1 MNEKERSDLY
11 IYTYSDLDDDFVFV
25 ETKYTLGDLHKLQKE
40 NKILKENAEN
50 NDKVVDKVNWENQL
64 LKKENQQLKE
74 DISFCLKSIKQE
86 MEMSTDS
93 RTKQEMLSCYQ
104 ILSKWSDK

>member
-1 MNEKERSDLY
+1 MKIGMYTEDEIFNYMTNCEGSMLGRSMYDAVFGKLHALITENEQLKADYGNKAQVERDL
-11 IYTYSDLDDDFVFV
+11 L
-25 ETKYTLGDLHKLQKE
+25 EEE
-40 NKILKENAEN
+40 NK
-50 NDKVVDKVNWENQL
+50 
-64 LKKENQQLKE
+64 QLKE

>member
-1 MNEKERSDLY
+1 MLKEKNRKEVNMDFEEYKKEVNKNISALFDKANSDERKLLNNMVKTINDICEKEQ
-11 IYTYSDLDDDFVFV
+11 
-25 ETKYTLGDLHKLQKE
+25 KLEKE
-40 NKILKENAEN
+40 NKKI
-50 NDKVVDKVNWENQL
+50 
-64 LKKENQQLKE
+64 KE

-104 ILSKWSDK
+104 ILNEWSDK

>member
-1 MNEKERSDLY
+1 MNNEDKIHVNSFKFYDRDELEELTKEYYL
-11 IYTYSDLDDDFVFV
+11 
-25 ETKYTLGDLHKLQKE
+25 
-40 NKILKENAEN
+40 
-50 NDKVVDKVNWENQL
+50 
-64 LKKENQQLKE
+64 ENQQLKE

>member
-1 MNEKERSDLY
+1 MNEEDKTHINSFKFYDRDELEELTKEYYL
-11 IYTYSDLDDDFVFV
+11 
-25 ETKYTLGDLHKLQKE
+25 
-40 NKILKENAEN
+40 
-50 NDKVVDKVNWENQL
+50 
-64 LKKENQQLKE
+64 ENQQLKE

>member
-1 MNEKERSDLY
+1 MNSKEIKETLEIIKKPITVNCIEYKYFDYENYNKLIEVY
-11 IYTYSDLDDDFVFV
+11 DNCLWFANNLEQINLTV
-25 ETKYTLGDLHKLQKE
+25 ENLQKE
-40 NKILKENAEN
+40 NK
-50 NDKVVDKVNWENQL
+50 
-64 LKKENQQLKE
+64 QLKE

>member
-1 MNEKERSDLY
+1 MNNEDKIHINSFKFYDRDELEELTKEYYL
-11 IYTYSDLDDDFVFV
+11 
-25 ETKYTLGDLHKLQKE
+25 
-40 NKILKENAEN
+40 
-50 NDKVVDKVNWENQL
+50 
-64 LKKENQQLKE
+64 ENQQLKE

>member
-1 MNEKERSDLY
+1 MNEEQIKKM
-11 IYTYSDLDDDFVFV
+11 IADDFDNFIN
-25 ETKYTLGDLHKLQKE
+25 ERLDSAIIFKYISNLE
-40 NKILKENAEN
+40 
-50 NDKVVDKVNWENQL
+50 
-64 LKKENQQLKE
+64 KENQKIKE

-104 ILSKWSDK
+104 ILKEWSDK

>member
-1 MNEKERSDLY
+1 MDFEEYKKEVNKNISALFDKANSDERKLLNNMVKTINDICEKEQ
-11 IYTYSDLDDDFVFV
+11 
-25 ETKYTLGDLHKLQKE
+25 KLEKE
-40 NKILKENAEN
+40 NKKI
-50 NDKVVDKVNWENQL
+50 
-64 LKKENQQLKE
+64 KE

-104 ILSKWSDK
+104 ILNEWSDK

>member
-1 MNEKERSDLY
+1 MNEEQIKKMIS
-11 IYTYSDLDDDFVFV
+11 DDFDNFIN
-25 ETKYTLGDLHKLQKE
+25 ERLDSAIIFKYISNLEKE
-40 NKILKENAEN
+40 NLKLKEQYCERTDCSGRLGNSK
-50 NDKVVDKVNWENQL
+50 KVKEL
-64 LKKENQQLKE
+64 ERENQQLKE